1 MKYYEK
7 RPEALEV
14 LELTDDNKNEI
25 LQSGLTITLRRTE
38 IGTLE
43 YFTTVGPN
51 VAEVPLNGK
60 YVAFKDSSKS
70 FCFDRIVL
78 KEVLERE
85 YKERVE

>member
-43 YFTTVGPN
+43 YFTKWADDNTSPN
-51 VAEVPLNGK
+51 RNW
-60 YVAFKDSSKS
+60 YT
-70 FCFDRIVL
+70 
-78 KEVLERE
+78 
-85 YKERVE
+85 